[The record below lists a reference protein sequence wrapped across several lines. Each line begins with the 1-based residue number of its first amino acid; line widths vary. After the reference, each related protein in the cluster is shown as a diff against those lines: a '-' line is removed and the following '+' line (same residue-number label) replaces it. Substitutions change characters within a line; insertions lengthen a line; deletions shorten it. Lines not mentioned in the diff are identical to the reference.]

1 MVMNSREIFLSY
13 NSAYDKSTQ
22 LEILAQL
29 NGCSKVKI
37 ESILKEQKEIY
48 DMENRKYNDFL
59 ASRVKEER
67 PKEIADRIKSMLKDY
82 VPMEKILIQVYEHD
96 NKKSSDYHYIRS
108 LKKELEEDGY
118 FNVKFQTF
126 SSPKSP
132 SLATRE
138 KSISSIVKK
147 KGKRNVV
154 KKVKDKC

>member
-1 MVMNSREIFLSY
+1 MVMTSREIFFFFI
-13 NSAYDKSTQ
+13 SAYDKSTL

-82 VPMEKILIQVYEHD
+82 VPM
-96 NKKSSDYHYIRS
+96 
-108 LKKELEEDGY
+108 
-118 FNVKFQTF
+118 
-126 SSPKSP
+126 
-132 SLATRE
+132 
-138 KSISSIVKK
+138 
-147 KGKRNVV
+147 
-154 KKVKDKC
+154 